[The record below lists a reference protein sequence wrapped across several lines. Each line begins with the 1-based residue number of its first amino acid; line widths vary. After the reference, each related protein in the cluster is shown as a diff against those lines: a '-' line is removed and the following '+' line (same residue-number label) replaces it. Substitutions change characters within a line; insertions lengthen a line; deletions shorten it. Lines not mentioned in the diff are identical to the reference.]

1 MLLEIRDGSVYRG
14 GERVLSHFD
23 FHIRGR
29 EKIAIVG
36 RNGAGKSTLL
46 QVLSGD
52 LQLDRDDKRNSP
64 GLMKARDITIASLSQ
79 SLDLDPEQSL
89 ASQIGGGVD
98 FDKMF
103 TRFGFS
109 LEEKEKRIREFSG
122 GEQKKIQ
129 FIKLMLEKPDVLIL
143 DEPTNH
149 LDVESVEWLEHYV
162 RTYSKAVVFV
172 SHDRFFIDQVADV
185 VWEVEHGKLHS
196 YHGGYTAYR
205 EAKHQALLRQEQ
217 AYERQQAEI
226 KREEDLINRF
236 KHKPTKASFARNRQK
251 MLDRM
256 ERIPKPEKESA
267 VIHTQEIL
275 PAHLGAKWVLECEH
289 LKIGYGKHVVREIDF
304 RIRRG
309 QKIGIIG
316 SNGSGKTT
324 FLRTLAGAI
333 PKVSGKCTLGNHI
346 EMAYFD
352 QLTADALGQDLPDAT
367 VFSYF
372 HDAFPS
378 LVEKEVR
385 QILAGYL
392 FYGNDLHKPVRN
404 LSGGE
409 KSRLCL
415 AILLQRQPNFL
426 VLDEPTN
433 NMDIPAKE
441 TMESIFK
448 TYKGTILFVS
458 HDRYFLSQVAES
470 LMIFDDGAS
479 TEEEIPAVLY
489 YPFDYQHYCRR
500 SQAGDSGLDMAGI
513 RSAEEER
520 LIQGLKAV
528 PKGTRIQARE
538 RSTTEATRDWYF
550 DLNRADI
557 QSATE
562 AYEETMREGQSEEN
576 SSYMS
581 LEEYMNSPED
591 EIINREKQKEAEEA
605 LTESLLDWYDLWL
618 ETPEGKSAFSGDH
631 KE

>member
-64 GLMKARDITIASLSQ
+64 GLIKARDITIASLSQ

-89 ASQIGGGVD
+89 ATQIGGGVD

-275 PAHLGAKWVLECEH
+275 PAHLGANWVLECEH

-415 AILLQRQPNFL
+415 ATLLQRQPNFL

-479 TEEEIPAVLY
+479 TEEGIPAVLY
-489 YPFDYQHYCRR
+489 YPFDYKHYCRR

-538 RSTTEATRDWYF
+538 PSTTEATRDWYF

>member
-64 GLMKARDITIASLSQ
+64 GLIKARDITIASLSQ

-89 ASQIGGGVD
+89 ATQIGGGVD

-162 RTYSKAVVFV
+162 RTYPKAVVFV

-256 ERIPKPEKESA
+256 ERIPKPEMESA

>member
-64 GLMKARDITIASLSQ
+64 GLIKARDITIASLSQ

-89 ASQIGGGVD
+89 ATQIGGGVD

-256 ERIPKPEKESA
+256 ERIPKPEMESA

-415 AILLQRQPNFL
+415 ATLLQRQPNFL

>member
-64 GLMKARDITIASLSQ
+64 GLIKARDITIASLSQ

-89 ASQIGGGVD
+89 ATQIGGGVD

-538 RSTTEATRDWYF
+538 PSTTEATRDWYF

-562 AYEETMREGQSEEN
+562 AYEEAMREGQSEEN

>member
-89 ASQIGGGVD
+89 ATQMGGGVD

-162 RTYSKAVVFV
+162 RTYPKAVVFV

-324 FLRTLAGAI
+324 FLRTLAGTI

>member
-162 RTYSKAVVFV
+162 RTYPKAVVFV

-415 AILLQRQPNFL
+415 ATLLQRQPNFL

-479 TEEEIPAVLY
+479 TEEGIPAVLY
-489 YPFDYQHYCRR
+489 YPFDYKHYCRR

-538 RSTTEATRDWYF
+538 PSTTEATRDWYF

>member
-89 ASQIGGGVD
+89 ATQMGGGVD

-275 PAHLGAKWVLECEH
+275 PAHLGTKWVLECEH

-415 AILLQRQPNFL
+415 ATLLQRQPNFL

-479 TEEEIPAVLY
+479 TEEGIPAVLY

-538 RSTTEATRDWYF
+538 PSTTEATRDWYF

>member
-89 ASQIGGGVD
+89 ATQMGGGVD

-415 AILLQRQPNFL
+415 ATLLQRQPNFL

>member
-64 GLMKARDITIASLSQ
+64 GLIKARDITIASLSQ

-89 ASQIGGGVD
+89 ATQIGGGVD

-479 TEEEIPAVLY
+479 TEEGIPAVLY

-500 SQAGDSGLDMAGI
+500 SQAGDSELDMAGI

-538 RSTTEATRDWYF
+538 PSTTEATRDWYF

-618 ETPEGKSAFSGDH
+618 ETPEGKSAFSGDN

>member
-64 GLMKARDITIASLSQ
+64 GLIKARDITIASLSQ

-89 ASQIGGGVD
+89 ATQIGGGVD

-256 ERIPKPEKESA
+256 ERIPKPEMESA

-538 RSTTEATRDWYF
+538 PSTTEATRDWYF

-562 AYEETMREGQSEEN
+562 AYEEAMREGQSEEN

>member
-64 GLMKARDITIASLSQ
+64 GLIKARDITIASLSQ

-89 ASQIGGGVD
+89 ATQIGGGVD

-267 VIHTQEIL
+267 AIHTQEIL

-352 QLTADALGQDLPDAT
+352 QLTADALGQDMPDAT

-479 TEEEIPAVLY
+479 TEEGIPAVLY
-489 YPFDYQHYCRR
+489 YPFDYKHYCRR

-538 RSTTEATRDWYF
+538 PSTTEATRDWYF